1 MDGRGF
7 FDRVDAGE
15 QLADALADLAG
26 RQDLVVCALPRGGV
40 PVAFEV
46 AERLGARLEV
56 VVVRKLGVPGH
67 EELAMGALASGGVVV
82 RDEEVIEGLAID
94 EAAFEQVVER
104 ELEELRRRERSL
116 VGEHATTPRAG
127 KTVLVV
133 DDGLAT
139 GSTARAAVEALRSE
153 GPARIIVA
161 APVAS
166 REAQQRLETVA
177 DEVRCLLIPD
187 ELASIGSWYDVFPQS
202 SDDEVREL
210 LDRAARRG
218 TDRPQA
224 PR

>member
-15 QLADALADLAG
+15 QLAEALADLAG
-26 RQDLVVCALPRGGV
+26 QQDVVVCALPRGGV

-46 AERLGARLEV
+46 AERLGAGLEV

-82 RDEEVIEGLAID
+82 RDQEVIEGLAID
-94 EAAFEQVVER
+94 EATFERVIER
-104 ELEELRRRERSL
+104 EMEELHRRERSL
-116 VGEHATTPRAG
+116 VGERATTSRAG
-127 KTVLVV
+127 KTVLVI

-166 REAQQRLETVA
+166 REAQQRLEAVA

-187 ELASIGSWYDVFPQS
+187 ELTSIGGWYDVFPQT

-210 LDRAARRG
+210 LDRASR
-218 TDRPQA
+218 
-224 PR
+224 

>member
-15 QLADALADLAG
+15 QLAEALADLAG
-26 RQDLVVCALPRGGV
+26 QQDVVVCALPRGGV

-46 AERLGARLEV
+46 AERLGAGLEV

-82 RDEEVIEGLAID
+82 RDQEVIEGLAID
-94 EAAFEQVVER
+94 EATFERVIER
-104 ELEELRRRERSL
+104 EMEELHRRERSL
-116 VGEHATTPRAG
+116 VGEPATTSRAG
-127 KTVLVV
+127 KTVLVI

-166 REAQQRLETVA
+166 REAQQRLEAVA

-187 ELASIGSWYDVFPQS
+187 ELTSIGGWYDVFPQT

-210 LDRAARRG
+210 LDRASR
-218 TDRPQA
+218 
-224 PR
+224 